1 MHNKPFNQK
10 KAILIASFGTSMK
23 SAQKAIDNLAD
34 KVRESFP
41 DCDLFIS
48 YTSNIIREKIAKER
62 NEIIPTPLQALAN
75 LQEQGYTDVY
85 VAPMHILPGMEYE
98 DLKSAVCA
106 FAHIQGKYSFHC
118 LRIGKPFL
126 CDIPAC
132 DTMADILVKRFSE
145 EISEKKTIVLMGH
158 GTPNHISHAL
168 YTQLQLALNKKTHG
182 RFVIGTVE
190 ATPSIEDVVSML
202 RHRQVEEIVLSPF
215 MIVAGD
221 HATNDMSDPEAE
233 DSWYSVLQD
242 AGYNKIS
249 LRLEGLGEDDGIAE
263 LFTERVREIVTKR
276 RAH

>member
-1 MHNKPFNQK
+1 MHNRQFKEK

-23 SAQKAIDNLAD
+23 SAQKAIDNLTD
-34 KVRESFP
+34 RVREDFP
-41 DCDLFIS
+41 DFDLFIA
-48 YTSNIIREKIAKER
+48 YTSNIIRRKIARER
-62 NEIIPTPLQALAN
+62 NEIIPTPLQALAD
-75 LQEQGYTDVY
+75 LQEHGYTDVY
-85 VAPMHILPGMEYE
+85 VVPMHILPGMEYD

-106 FAHIQGKYSFHC
+106 FAHIRGKYSFHN

-132 DTMADILVKRFSE
+132 DTMADILVKRFSK

-168 YTQLQLALNKKTHG
+168 YTQLQLALGKKAHG
-182 RFVIGTVE
+182 RFVLGTVE
-190 ATPSIEDVVSML
+190 AVPAIDDVVSML
-202 RHRQVEEIVLSPF
+202 RHRNVEEIVLSPF

-221 HATNDMSDPEAE
+221 HAINDMSDPESE
-233 DSWYSVLQD
+233 DSWYSVLQG

-263 LFTERVREIVTKR
+263 LFSQRVRELITEE
-276 RAH
+276 ASH